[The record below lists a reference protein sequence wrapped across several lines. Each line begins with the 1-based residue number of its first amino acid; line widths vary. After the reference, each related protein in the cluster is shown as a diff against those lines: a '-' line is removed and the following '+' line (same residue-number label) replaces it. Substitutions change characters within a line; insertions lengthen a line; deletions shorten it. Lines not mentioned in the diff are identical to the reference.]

1 MATNLD
7 RGSND
12 LEEII
17 DRLEKQKQFL
27 KLKLEQASSKIQ
39 KLKHA
44 NAILENNL
52 HSLKNLH
59 NAKVLDKLEDN

>member
-44 NAILENNL
+44 NAIFC
-52 HSLKNLH
+52 
-59 NAKVLDKLEDN
+59 